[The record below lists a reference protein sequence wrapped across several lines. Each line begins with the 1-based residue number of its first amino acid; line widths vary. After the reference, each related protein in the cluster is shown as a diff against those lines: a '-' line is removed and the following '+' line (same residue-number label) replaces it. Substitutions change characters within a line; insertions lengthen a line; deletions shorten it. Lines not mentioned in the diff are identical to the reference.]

1 MQMFAPLQ
9 APQIA
14 RGLSPQTA
22 TCRGSYASAHQA
34 SWQVC
39 EHSSCCTSSAPV
51 SAYCAT
57 APPVLHVMPARMG
70 CVGHIPQTWSEI
82 CCRASGSSISQAG
95 RSSRLSGTLLAGL
108 SALIVDRKGT
118 CVGAHHARVALC
130 KLLHLVLQGLCG
142 VHVIHGLHLR
152 TRLSLRLR
160 TQHCVFCPSCQQM
173 TESAPSTA
181 CRPQPCS
188 LCHRLQR
195 QLLTCQV
202 ADHLERH
209 RPAAGL
215 QGILIRPRD
224 AADLVRHM
232 EPRHR

>member
-22 TCRGSYASAHQA
+22 TCRGSYTSAHQA

-57 APPVLHVMPARMG
+57 APPVLHVMPASMG
-70 CVGHIPQTWSEI
+70 CVGHTQTSEI
-82 CCRASGSSISQAG
+82 CCRASGLSRSQAG
-95 RSSRLSGTLLAGL
+95 KELRLSGTLSAGL

-118 CVGAHHARVALC
+118 CLGAHHARIALC

-142 VHVIHGLHLR
+142 VYVIHSLHLR

-160 TQHCVFCPSCQQM
+160 LRTRHCSFCPSCQQM
-173 TESAPSTA
+173 TESASSTA

-195 QLLTCQV
+195 QLLTCQQV
-202 ADHLERH
+202 TWSAI
-209 RPAAGL
+209 GL
-215 QGILIRPRD
+215 QPACRGS
-224 AADLVRHM
+224 
-232 EPRHR
+232 